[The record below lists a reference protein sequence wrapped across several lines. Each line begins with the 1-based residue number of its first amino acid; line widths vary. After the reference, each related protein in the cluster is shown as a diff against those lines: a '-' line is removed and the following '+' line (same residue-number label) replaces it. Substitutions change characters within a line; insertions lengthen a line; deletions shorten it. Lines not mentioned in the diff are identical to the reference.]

1 MTGSAGRLKLID
13 IESLRCSG
21 SRPPES
27 SWLRLAVLAMII
39 WLVDTRRRC
48 LRREEPAVI
57 HVMIGECH
65 CPGPVLAVL
74 LVTPVAAHEAAAE
87 QAELASGRLGS
98 VHAVNGGGI
107 RYLNEA
113 G

>member
-1 MTGSAGRLKLID
+1 
-13 IESLRCSG
+13 
-21 SRPPES
+21 
-27 SWLRLAVLAMII
+27 
-39 WLVDTRRRC
+39 
-48 LRREEPAVI
+48 
-57 HVMIGECH
+57 MIGECH